1 MNNKAVW
8 LTKHWGLG
16 TGILMT
22 ICGIV
27 MASPGYM
34 QSWVVSKGSNK
45 LPILEVNYNEIITT
59 RFNEDVPRGY
69 KPIKFIPDSHEL
81 KGLGTSMMILGTSLL
96 FGCASAL
103 KEEYRRLETANWIIK
118 QSEFELTDLKYS
130 QNVEVNRWAIELH
143 AQREISNLQQPPKKY
158 YETENEQ
165 PKPEP
170 EFSRTA
176 TGFLAWLTKKAEE
189 RNSNTFEIKWCR
201 VQSWAGQKYSTEQI
215 INWVEELVN
224 VEQVEWVD
232 TERKSF
238 RLLND

>member
-1 MNNKAVW
+1 M
-8 LTKHWGLG
+8 
-16 TGILMT
+16 
-22 ICGIV
+22 
-27 MASPGYM
+27 
-34 QSWVVSKGSNK
+34 
-45 LPILEVNYNEIITT
+45 
-59 RFNEDVPRGY
+59 
-69 KPIKFIPDSHEL
+69 
-81 KGLGTSMMILGTSLL
+81 
-96 FGCASAL
+96 
-103 KEEYRRLETANWIIK
+103 
-118 QSEFELTDLKYS
+118 
-130 QNVEVNRWAIELH
+130 NRWAIELN

-158 YETENEQ
+158 YETEDEQ

-176 TGFLAWLTKKAEE
+176 TGFLAWLTKKAQE
-189 RNSNTFEIKWCR
+189 RNTNTFEIKWCR